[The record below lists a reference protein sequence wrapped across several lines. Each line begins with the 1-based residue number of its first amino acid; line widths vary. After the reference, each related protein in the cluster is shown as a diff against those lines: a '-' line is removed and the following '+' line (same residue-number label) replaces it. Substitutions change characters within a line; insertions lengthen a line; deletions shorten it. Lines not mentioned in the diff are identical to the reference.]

1 MRQQS
6 DALHFFPMKPGVPM
20 TTAASTVLVVKGKL
34 LSPILVGGALAGT
47 FDITAAFITFGL
59 GNPRVIAGG

>member
-1 MRQQS
+1 
-6 DALHFFPMKPGVPM
+6 MKPGVPM

-47 FDITAAFITFGL
+47 FDITAAVITFEL